1 MHKISTV
8 GQSPSDGTGQ
18 TRVHAET
25 SQFPS
30 TTHSAS
36 KKSGKGQKIALGGLA
51 ALVASATLVLG
62 SGASALAVPAQ
73 PAAVAGSQYQ
83 ATRMAQNYLRTMPFS
98 KSGLIQQLK
107 YEGFSTRQATRAAGS
122 VRVSWKSQAAKMAR
136 NYLETMPF
144 SKSGLLEQ
152 LKFEG
157 FTTGQAAY
165 GVRAAF

>member
-1 MHKISTV
+1 
-8 GQSPSDGTGQ
+8 
-18 TRVHAET
+18 
-25 SQFPS
+25 
-30 TTHSAS
+30 
-36 KKSGKGQKIALGGLA
+36 
-51 ALVASATLVLG
+51 
-62 SGASALAVPAQ
+62 
-73 PAAVAGSQYQ
+73 
-83 ATRMAQNYLRTMPFS
+83 MAQNYLRTMPFS

-107 YEGFSTRQATRAAGS
+107 FEGFSTRQATRAAVS
-122 VRVSWKSQAAKMAR
+122 VRVSWKSQAAKMAK